1 MRCKYMLQCY
11 NHSTL
16 EIKHV
21 KADSVA
27 IKGKDVAVKVYDLI
41 NGAVSVDTSEYEV
54 GDYLVQF
61 FSGDDVIEQTELTVK
76 QNLKY
81 VSADYDPRSK
91 AKITL
96 DAIEAYLSGV
106 ATHQQR
112 KVRVGDKQIE
122 FSSYD
127 ELMKWRDFYASEVR
141 KEEGKAAT
149 IKHQKLYY
157 KGL

>member
-1 MRCKYMLQCY
+1 MYECY

-16 EIKHV
+16 EIKHA

-27 IKGKDVAVKVYDLI
+27 IKGQQIAVKVYDLI
-41 NGAVSVDTSEYEV
+41 NGVVTIDTS
-54 GDYLVQF
+54 DYQPGQYAVQF
-61 FSGDDVIEQTELTVK
+61 FSGDEVIEHTELKVK

-81 VSADYDPRSK
+81 VDVDYDPRTPN
-91 AKITL
+91 KIIL
-96 DAIEAYLSGV
+96 QAINAYLGGRAS
-106 ATHQQR
+106 TQQR
-112 KVRVGDKQIE
+112 RVQVGDKSIE